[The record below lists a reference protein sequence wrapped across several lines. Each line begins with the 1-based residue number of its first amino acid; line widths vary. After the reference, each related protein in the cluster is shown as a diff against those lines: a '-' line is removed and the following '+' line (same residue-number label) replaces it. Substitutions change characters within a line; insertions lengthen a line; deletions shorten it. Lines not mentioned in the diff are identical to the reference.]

1 VATGRYTDSSAVLAT
16 PRRSMSWWLVAF
28 RPSCIRRCC
37 GGRCLPS
44 PVGLRAQLAFRSQL
58 HGDGSASVSDAGSS
72 LQQRALEF
80 SA

>member
-1 VATGRYTDSSAVLAT
+1 MATGRYTDSSAVLAT
-16 PRRSMSWWLVAF
+16 PRRSISWWLVAF

-37 GGRCLPS
+37 GGRCLP
-44 PVGLRAQLAFRSQL
+44 PRWDFGAAGVRGQL